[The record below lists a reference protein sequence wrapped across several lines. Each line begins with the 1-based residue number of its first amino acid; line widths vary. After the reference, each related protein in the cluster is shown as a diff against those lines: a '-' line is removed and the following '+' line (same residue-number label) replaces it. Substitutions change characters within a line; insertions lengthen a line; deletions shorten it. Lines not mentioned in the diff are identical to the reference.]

1 MAALTPVTKIS
12 KTLTVFTGR
21 YCSPEFSEEAQSE
34 RIFLIA
40 VNIFVSI
47 TVFLGTTLILS
58 SCPTQGNFTVDT
70 PSKDTW
76 PNLTSLWSAVRL
88 TSLSKPGDN
97 WSLCWNHYRTLI
109 FWYVTYW
116 CPAWR
121 KQLILATTHI
131 CHFCLEPVFCA
142 RSVSLSTMIAI
153 FKAWTGLDL
162 NETFIVHQKK
172 PGLASIMQVALNTV
186 FIV

>member
-70 PSKDTW
+70 PSKDT
-76 PNLTSLWSAVRL
+76 
-88 TSLSKPGDN
+88 
-97 WSLCWNHYRTLI
+97 
-109 FWYVTYW
+109 
-116 CPAWR
+116 
-121 KQLILATTHI
+121 
-131 CHFCLEPVFCA
+131 
-142 RSVSLSTMIAI
+142 
-153 FKAWTGLDL
+153 
-162 NETFIVHQKK
+162 
-172 PGLASIMQVALNTV
+172 
-186 FIV
+186 